1 VNVRYL
7 VKSLQPDLGL
17 ATTTVDA
24 LDEADARR
32 QVVALGQAV
41 VSVSRDRGLRL
52 GNRGAAA
59 AIKFPVLLF
68 SQELLALLSSGVSIV
83 EAVETLAEKEP
94 RAPVRAVLQRIL
106 DSLREGRTFSHA
118 LEGIPQAFPPLY
130 VATVRASERTSGLSE
145 ALGRY
150 ITYASQLET
159 LRGKLVSAAIY
170 PVMLIGVSSLVILFL
185 MGYVVPRFAHIY
197 EDMGDQLPWMSR
209 LMMQWGQAVEQ
220 HWPTLLAAMVLLAV
234 ALAAGGA
241 QLLGR
246 GLVGQL
252 WRIPAVGERMRVFQ
266 LARLYRTLG
275 MLLRGGIAIVPALD
289 MVSGLLS
296 PALQQRLAV
305 ATRAIRE
312 GRPMSHAFETQGL
325 TTAVALR
332 MLRVGERAG
341 NMGEMMERAAAFH
354 DEELARWAEW
364 ATKLLGPVL
373 MLFMGLV
380 IGAIV
385 VLMYLPI
392 FQLAE
397 TIQ

>member
-1 VNVRYL
+1 MRYL
-7 VKSLQPDLGL
+7 VKSLQADLGL
-17 ATTTVDA
+17 ATAVIDA
-24 LDEADARR
+24 ADEADARR
-32 QVVALGQAV
+32 QAVAMGHAV
-41 VSVSRDRGLRL
+41 VSVSRDRGMRL
-52 GNRGAAA
+52 GSAGGSV
-59 AIKFPVLLF
+59 KFPVLLF
-68 SQELLALLSSGVSIV
+68 SQELLSLLNSGVSIV

-94 RAPVRAVLQRIL
+94 RAPVRALLKRIV

-118 LEGIPQAFPPLY
+118 LEGLPQAFPPLY
-130 VATVRASERTSGLSE
+130 VATVRASERTSGLGE

-150 ITYASQLET
+150 IAYAIQIET

-170 PVMLIGVSSLVILFL
+170 PVMLVGVSSLVILFL
-185 MGYVVPRFAHIY
+185 MAYVVPRFSHIY
-197 EDMGDQLPWMSR
+197 EDMGDQLPLMSR

-220 HWPTLLAAMVLLAV
+220 HWPMLLAGAAALVV

-241 QLLGR
+241 QFLTR
-246 GLVGQL
+246 RMVGQL

-275 MLLRGGIAIVPALD
+275 MLLRGGIAIVPALE

-296 PALQQRLAV
+296 PVLQQRLV
-305 ATRAIRE
+305 IATRTIQE
-312 GRPMSHAFETQGL
+312 GRPMSHAFESQGL
-325 TTAVALR
+325 TTAVAIR

-373 MLFMGLV
+373 MLIMGLV